1 VVGAGAVVTKSVPPR
16 CIVAG
21 NPAQIVRRDIEVGP
35 YGRFLDADET
45 ERRLREAG
53 AFASAA
59 QAPAGS
65 APGRAA

>member
-1 VVGAGAVVTKSVPPR
+1 
-16 CIVAG
+16 
-21 NPAQIVRRDIEVGP
+21 VGP

-53 AFASAA
+53 AFAPAA
-59 QAPAGS
+59 PTSTES